1 MNNNEEKKLIDKI
14 NDFMGK
20 NYITLLSVFF
30 TIQVV
35 LFLVALFLRVGNL
48 VLGLISFG
56 FVLMVYLLYKENAA
70 ENQRKLSLM
79 LFKSSMTILLLYF
92 INVVIIALES
102 KIPNADGSSPLLKL
116 SLLFTVF
123 GVLVV
128 FSIFKNP
135 KVKEGLD
142 KIEENSINQ
151 MFNIKKEVFEPKEGD
166 IRLCKNKESG
176 EYVYLPYKDRFLHML
191 ILGPTGSGKTSQTI
205 IPMLLQDVQNMN
217 AGVTVIEPKGD
228 LAEKVY
234 AMAHYYGRD
243 VMYFNPILPDCP
255 YFNPLVGEESDV
267 IENMSTTFKMLNPD
281 SPQFFLDMM
290 DNLVRNSLKVL
301 KRSMGND
308 CTLIDLHRL
317 ISNVNNEGKRIVTSF
332 ARMNAETEELQ
343 AENSDVASYFL
354 NDYFAEKSKT
364 FEHCSGLRSQVG
376 KITSNKY
383 LRQVLNPPAGRND
396 IDFDSHLANGGIIAI
411 ATAQG
416 TLRDLGRYLGFF
428 IILQFQ
434 ASVFR
439 RPGNENTRRP
449 HYLYIDEFQVYANP
463 GFADMLTQGRS
474 YRVASHLATQNR
486 ALIGMG
492 QGQTGKDFIELVS
505 TNARNVIIYPAGNV
519 QDAEY
524 YSRQFGTVIKKETQ
538 IGISRKKWN
547 PLYGLPEMAQPTETI
562 RDVEEEVP
570 RFTSNDIIYRPF
582 GEIVYLII
590 QNNSVQAP
598 DVGTIEYIPREINEE
613 LDRMIL
619 EYNEEQLN
627 KSLSMGRG
635 NPKEEV
641 FDETTVVEKIH
652 QVPRTPAQGIVRD
665 MPQQPK
671 KQFVSF
677 DDDEFVDDDT
687 HVVKN
692 ERLDAYAKDSRDKE
706 LDARVSYR
714 EDDAQEDYY
723 QYERNKGSNDA
734 EDFMRSAP
742 PMHDPLYDDDILL

>member
-1 MNNNEEKKLIDKI
+1 MEEQKKPIDKI
-14 NDFMGK
+14 NDFMNG
-20 NYITLLSVFF
+20 NYMTILSIFF
-30 TIQVV
+30 TSQAV
-35 LFLVALFLRVGNL
+35 LFLVALFLRASSFYLGLFSFLL
-48 VLGLISFG
+48 VLAI
-56 FVLMVYLLYKENAA
+56 YLLYKEKAIDK
-70 ENQRKLSLM
+70 QRKIS
-79 LFKSSMTILLLYF
+79 
-92 INVVIIALES
+92 AL
-102 KIPNADGSSPLLKL
+102 IFKL
-116 SLLFTVF
+116 SISLFMLSTINHFIINLEKALPSDKSHSLIGLSFLVSIF
-123 GVLVV
+123 GILVM
-128 FSIFKNP
+128 FSIFRND
-135 KVKEGLD
+135 KVKESLE
-142 KIEENSINQ
+142 KIEENSLNDI
-151 MFNIKKEVFEPKEGD
+151 FNTKAEVFEVKTGD
-166 IRLCKNKESG
+166 IRLCKNKETG
-176 EYVYLPYKDRFLHML
+176 VYEYLPYKDRFLHML

-205 IPMLLQDVQNMN
+205 IPMLLQDVQNLE

-234 AMAHYYGRD
+234 AMAHYYGRE
-243 VMYFNPILPDCP
+243 VMYFNPVLPDCP
-255 YFNPLVGEESDV
+255 YFNPLFGEESDV

-301 KRSMGND
+301 KRTLGND
-308 CTLIDLHRL
+308 ATLIDLHRL
-317 ISNVNNEGKRIVTSF
+317 ISNVNNEGKRIVTNF
-332 ARMNAETEELQ
+332 ARMSADSPEMQ
-343 AENSDVASYFL
+343 AENNDVASYFL

-376 KITSNKY
+376 KITSNKF

-505 TNARNVIIYPAGNV
+505 TNARNVIIYPAGNI

-524 YSRQFGTVIKKETQ
+524 YSRQFGTIIKKDVQ

-547 PLYGLPEMAQPTETI
+547 PFYGLPEMQQPTETI
-562 RDVEEEVP
+562 REVEEEVV
-570 RFTSNDIIYRPF
+570 RFSPNDIIYRPF

-590 QNNSVQAP
+590 KNNSVQSP
-598 DVGTIEYIPREINEE
+598 QVGLIEYIPREINEE
-613 LDRMIL
+613 LDNMIAA
-619 EYNEEQLN
+619 YNEEQLE
-627 KSLSMGRG
+627 KALAMGRKS
-635 NPKEEV
+635 PKEEE
-641 FDETTVVEKIH
+641 FDETTVIEQLHKGVSGVVKE
-652 QVPRTPAQGIVRD
+652 
-665 MPQQPK
+665 MPQK
-671 KQFVSF
+671 KKTFVSF
-677 DDDEFVDDDT
+677 DDTIDDDFVDDRNIKDEMLDDMAVYNQRSYV
-687 HVVKN
+687 HDESAQDDDYMYARGGRN
-692 ERLDAYAKDSRDKE
+692 SGLDA
-706 LDARVSYR
+706 
-714 EDDAQEDYY
+714 DDFL
-723 QYERNKGSNDA
+723 KHT
-734 EDFMRSAP
+734 P
-742 PMHDPLYDDDILL
+742 PHHDPLYDDDHLL